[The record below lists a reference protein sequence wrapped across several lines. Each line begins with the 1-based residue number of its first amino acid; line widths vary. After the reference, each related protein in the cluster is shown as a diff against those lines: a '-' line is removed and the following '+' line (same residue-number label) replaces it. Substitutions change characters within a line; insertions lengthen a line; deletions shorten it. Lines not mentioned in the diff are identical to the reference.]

1 MKIFHLAFECILIIW
16 SHVRGL
22 DSSVNIMDH
31 VLITDMLVIDRSKY
45 CVQYGALLHVQVHA
59 QTASNYTVGKLYC
72 SQM

>member
-1 MKIFHLAFECILIIW
+1 
-16 SHVRGL
+16 
-22 DSSVNIMDH
+22 MDH

-72 SQM
+72 SQMYFFFQISLNAV